1 MPDDSTQTPVAQS
14 PTPPKTNVQPDVKPN
29 QKAGRAPRIVV
40 DEMTEKAISTR
51 GGTVI
56 FRPNQVLDND
66 QLIRLA
72 REHNVLTRER

>member
-1 MPDDSTQTPVAQS
+1 MPDETDSTPERKLPAA
-14 PTPPKTNVQPDVKPN
+14 PK
-29 QKAGRAPRIVV
+29 RAPRIVV